1 MRPDSK
7 SIRDYLTITSGVLGR
22 LLISLVYFLI
32 VANGLT
38 LGEFGI
44 FAAVSAVGLVL
55 SRILAFGFI
64 SPVYRTATVKPRLLG
79 VYWGGL
85 LLMAALSLPLI
96 LAAAVGVQVYAFRG
110 DLGLTLFLL
119 IILCEVIGWRG
130 LEYVVITL
138 NGLSRFGAAATLVI
152 LGSALRTLAAVA
164 FLLLPYLGL
173 QAVGGIE
180 TWILLYTAANTA
192 ALALAVLVFL
202 PHMRLRVRFALYLR
216 HMRDAVT
223 TALSELVFY
232 VQAEMDKVLVLML
245 AGPRTAGLY
254 AILMRVIDLTAV
266 PVRSFNQLLVQRMMR
281 DGDTTPSRA
290 RLAVIEIAIAAV
302 STAGL
307 LAFVVLL
314 WMYPLGL
321 GRNVASAAPL
331 LLPLLLVPALRNL
344 VEYHGERLYARKAF
358 GTRLLL
364 LVVLAALKLMLVAV
378 LIRFAGDIENWALGL
393 NAVFALLY
401 ILSALATYRVRP
413 LLSAR

>member
-1 MRPDSK
+1 MRPDQK

-22 LLISLVYFLI
+22 LVISLVYFLI
-32 VANGLT
+32 VANVLS

-44 FAAVSAVGLVL
+44 FASVSAVGLVL
-55 SRILAFGFI
+55 SRLLAFGFI
-64 SPVYRTATVKPRLLG
+64 SPVYRMATVKPRLIG

-85 LLMAALSLPLI
+85 LVLAALSLPLV

-110 DLGLTLFLL
+110 DLGLGLFLL
-119 IILCEVIGWRG
+119 IILAEVIGWRG

-138 NGLSRFGAAATLVI
+138 NGLSRFGSAATLVI

-164 FLLLPYLGL
+164 FWLLPWRSLE
-173 QAVGGIE
+173 A
-180 TWILLYTAANTA
+180 WILFYAIANGA
-192 ALALAVLVFL
+192 ALALGVIIFL
-202 PHMRLRVRFALYLR
+202 PRMRLRLRLALYVR

-232 VQAEMDKVLVLML
+232 VQSEMDKVLVLML

-254 AILMRVIDLTAV
+254 AIVMRLIDLTAI

-281 DGDTTPSRA
+281 DSATTETRA
-290 RLAVIEIAIAAV
+290 RRIVIELAIAVV

-307 LAFVVLL
+307 IAFVVLL
-314 WMYPLGL
+314 WLYPLAL

-344 VEYHGERLYARKAF
+344 VEYHGERLYAHKAF
-358 GTRLLL
+358 GTRLTLL
-364 LVVLAALKLMLVAV
+364 IALAVLKLMLVAV
-378 LIRFAGDIENWALGL
+378 LLRLAGDIEDWAWALNG
-393 NAVFALLY
+393 VFALLY
-401 ILSALATYRVRP
+401 AISAWMTYRLKPVP
-413 LLSAR
+413 SVQ